1 VIEAVRPSKSAN
13 ASTTL
18 FFYRVTL
25 ALDRHALVSFSLLL
39 LGLLGLLRR
48 LLGFGLLHDLHG
60 LLVERSAPRQVVEP
74 VLRES
79 VTGKV
84 ASSGTRAKMNARGS
98 RGTGARR
105 APRRT
110 ESLEEMTDARQN
122 AMMNPIRVFPS
133 IACAAAMRPPSP
145 AIGAVGGCFRE
156 TAPVARAKM

>member
-39 LGLLGLLRR
+39 
-48 LLGFGLLHDLHG
+48 FGLLHDLHG
-60 LLVERSAPRQVVEP
+60 LLVERFAPRQVVEP

-105 APRRT
+105 AARRT

>member
-1 VIEAVRPSKSAN
+1 M
-13 ASTTL
+13 
-18 FFYRVTL
+18 
-25 ALDRHALVSFSLLL
+25 
-39 LGLLGLLRR
+39 
-48 LLGFGLLHDLHG
+48 
-60 LLVERSAPRQVVEP
+60 ERSAPRQVVEP

-98 RGTGARR
+98 RGTGERNA
-105 APRRT
+105 ARRT

-145 AIGAVGGCFRE
+145 AIGAVGGCLGKRRRSRVRKCERAGREGVISRFRKINGRGSDVFVDQRS
-156 TAPVARAKM
+156 APPRARAVTPTAAPLRRDDGKGVTSSRESG

>member
-1 VIEAVRPSKSAN
+1 VIEETPAVKKRKRLHN
-13 ASTTL
+13 AL
-18 FFYRVTL
+18 FYRVTL
-25 ALDRHALVSFSLLL
+25 ASTDTPLVSFSLLL

-105 APRRT
+105 AARRT